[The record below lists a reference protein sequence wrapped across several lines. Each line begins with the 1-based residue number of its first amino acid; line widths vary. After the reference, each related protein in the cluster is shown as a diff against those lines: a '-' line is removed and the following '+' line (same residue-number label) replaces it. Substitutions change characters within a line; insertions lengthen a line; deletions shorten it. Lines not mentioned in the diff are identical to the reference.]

1 MHVDATRLT
10 VMDLTTNHSW
20 VGVRLHLKAS
30 YTVPMDVTA
39 LKITLGM
46 NRGGQNSSFKNTQPE
61 T

>member
-30 YTVPMDVTA
+30 YAIPMDVTA

-46 NRGGQNSSFKNTQPE
+46 NRGGQNSSIKNTQAKS
-61 T
+61 